1 MKVLLLI
8 LCSIIVLT
16 PVTMLLMTAYGEA
29 EAKHKLE
36 SQCIRKYIQLGIE
49 RRDIDVSNG
58 TCSIRTN

>member
-8 LCSIIVLT
+8 ICTIIVLT
-16 PVTMLLMTAYGEA
+16 PVTMVLITAYEEA
-29 EAKHKLE
+29 EATRKLE
-36 SQCIRKYIQLGIE
+36 SQCIRKYVQLGIE